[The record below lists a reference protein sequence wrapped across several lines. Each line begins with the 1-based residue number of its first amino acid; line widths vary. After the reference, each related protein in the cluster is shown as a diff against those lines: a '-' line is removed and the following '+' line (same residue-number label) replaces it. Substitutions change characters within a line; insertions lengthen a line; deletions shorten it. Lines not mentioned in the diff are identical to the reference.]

1 MLKTVLDELN
11 LITMVSETK
20 NYYLFKR
27 TKISIKVNGWLVDS
41 FYKSKKINTQERIEV
56 IYNSQ
61 YALFVAFAIA
71 YDKLDEKYFFTLALN
86 AEGNKPLIVLCD
98 RNNKSKILFQKVA
111 NDKYDAVFSAFIF
124 MLGQKVRR

>member
-11 LITMVSETK
+11 LITMISETK
-20 NYYLFKR
+20 NYYLFKK
-27 TKISIKVNGWLVDS
+27 TKIFIKVNGWLVDS
-41 FYKSKKINTQERIEV
+41 FYRNKKINIQERIEA
-56 IYNSQ
+56 IYKSQ
-61 YALFVAFAIA
+61 YALFVAFAFA
-71 YDKLDEKYFFTLALN
+71 FGKLDEKYFCTLALN

-98 RNNKSKILFQKVA
+98 KNNKSKILFQKVA

>member
-11 LITMVSETK
+11 LITMISETK

-41 FYKSKKINTQERIEV
+41 FYKSKKINTQERIEA
-56 IYNSQ
+56 IYKSQ
-61 YALFVAFAIA
+61 YALFVAFAITFG
-71 YDKLDEKYFFTLALN
+71 KLDEKYFCTLALN
-86 AEGNKPLIVLCD
+86 AESNKSLIVLCD
-98 RNNKSKILFQKVA
+98 KNNKSKILFQKVA

-124 MLGQKVRR
+124 MLGQKTKG